1 MMSSAVEIR
10 PAEPADGEAL
20 IAAIEQIDRETAF
33 LAAPGER
40 LAWAE
45 RPGPMLAHL
54 HDSGAGVYLIARRDG
69 AILGYLGA
77 LAGQYRSTHGVL
89 SIQHVGVRQAARRQ
103 SIGSGLLGAL
113 ERWARARGAHRLDLT
128 VDDTNAPALALYRQ
142 HGYVEEGRIREAAH
156 DQGRWCSY
164 IALAKLLGDDASP
177 PLAATSIA
185 RRARADS
192 LTVSFKPI
200 GEADAAALRDWEI
213 ALLSAPPSLLKQV
226 DEVVD
231 LAGFETAL
239 RALAGDPL
247 HDFFAATVI
256 EAGAARIVGVVSVSA
271 KPQARLR
278 GDLAVIVNVLADY
291 RGLGIGRRLFEIGLD
306 RARQRGAHRLST
318 SLHAANHE
326 ALRFATVNGFAPEVV
341 MRRYAR
347 VGACHVDLIGLAR
360 LLD

>member
-1 MMSSAVEIR
+1 MSSAVEIR
-10 PAEPADGEAL
+10 PAEPADGDAL
-20 IAAIEQIDRETAF
+20 IAAIEQIDRETEF

-45 RPGPMLAHL
+45 RPGPMLAQL
-54 HDSGAGVYLIARRDG
+54 RDSGAGVYLIARRDD
-69 AILGYLGA
+69 AIQGYLGA

-103 SIGSGLLGAL
+103 SVGSGLLDAL

-128 VDDTNAPALALYRQ
+128 VDDTNAPALALYRK

-164 IALAKLLGDDASP
+164 IALAKLLGDAAP
-177 PLAATSIA
+177 PLAAQSA
-185 RRARADS
+185 VRRARPDS
-192 LTVSFKPI
+192 LTVSFRPI
-200 GEADAAALRDWEI
+200 VETDAASLRDWEI
-213 ALLSAPPSLLKQV
+213 ALVSAPPPLLKQV

-239 RALAGDPL
+239 RALAGNPL
-247 HDFFAATVI
+247 HDFIAATVT

-271 KPQARLR
+271 KPQARLQR
-278 GDLAVIVNVLADY
+278 DLAVIVNVLADY
-291 RGLGIGRRLFEIGLD
+291 RGLGVGRRLFEIGLD

-326 ALRFATVNGFAPEVV
+326 ALRFATANGFTPEVV

-347 VGACHVDLIGLAR
+347 VGASHVDLIGLAR